1 VTRFNSDEY
10 DYEFPNQGE
19 LWSANVRRHLKG
31 AKGQAILRELRDAL
45 LSLPEKKLI
54 NGRLAD
60 EQGCVC
66 TVGALAAHRGV
77 SLKELADLIKPDEQ
91 WGEIDA
97 YEAAECRTMDLGRRI
112 GLKEVMSVTLA
123 YRNDDVWFAPVDESD
138 EQRYTRVLAWVE
150 SQITPELVTA

>member
-1 VTRFNSDEY
+1 MSRFNSDDY
-10 DYEFPNQGE
+10 DFDYPNQGD
-19 LWSANVRRHLKG
+19 LWSANVQRHLAG

-45 LSLPEKKLI
+45 LTLPERKLI

-77 SLKELADLIKPDEQ
+77 SLKELAELVKPDER
-91 WGEIDA
+91 WGEVDA
-97 YEAAECRTMDLGRRI
+97 YEAEMRTMDLGRRI

-123 YRNDDVWFAPVDESD
+123 ARNDDCWYAPLDETD
-138 EQRYTRVLAWVE
+138 EQRYERVLKWVE
-150 SQITPELVTA
+150 SNLEPVAA

>member
-1 VTRFNSDEY
+1 VTRFCGDDY

-19 LWSANVRRHLKG
+19 LWSANVQRHLKG

-45 LSLPEKKLI
+45 LALPKKKLI

-77 SLKELADLIKPDEQ
+77 SLKELAEIIKPDER

-97 YEAAECRTMDLGRRI
+97 WEAEVRTMDLGRRI
-112 GLKEVMSVTLA
+112 GLKEVMAVTLA
-123 YRNDDVWFAPVDESD
+123 ARNDDVWLAPVDETD
-138 EQRYTRVLAWVE
+138 EQRYIRVLAWVE